1 MAAGWR
7 GKLAPA
13 DVAPAAFPSRG
24 LAVAGAAA
32 GEVVRRVRPTEASE
46 RRRAEV
52 VDYARRLVGSALG
65 CEVFAFGSVPLKT
78 YLPDGD
84 IDLTVLGNTSYDST
98 LVNDVFC
105 ILESEEQNSDAEFVV
120 KDLERIDAE
129 VRLIKCTIGNIIVD
143 ISFNQTGGICAL
155 CFLELVD
162 RKVGKNHLFKRSII
176 LIKAWCYYES
186 RLLGAHH
193 GLISTYALE
202 VLILYVFNLFHKS
215 LHSPVEVLYRFLEY
229 FSKFDWDN
237 YCISLN
243 GPVALSSLP
252 NLIVEATVTHTSDLL
267 FDKEFLKSSMDKA
280 TVPPKNSDSCYPRF
294 RPKHLNIVD
303 PLKEYNNLGRS
314 VNRASFNRIRTAF
327 LYGARKLGHIVTLPS
342 EVIPDEIYEFFK
354 NTLGRN
360 ELGVRPDIDSN
371 YAFHSSFGTAE
382 TILEDISSMKIS
394 DGEDENITCHLSK
407 SLGDKNLYVGMNG
420 HTHLSNYFPGVRNTA
435 LSTGLSTRASHFV
448 HNAPKLHSSF
458 CHDNSHG
465 DSEKCYLNHGMEQV
479 SHYTAKA
486 FCIDDKTTIQS
497 QVFVSNPSLL
507 STSAAVTA
515 SELGTKQ
522 KKWSTAY
529 VEKQH
534 FSPSPSSLPD
544 LSGDLDSQ
552 FRCLRQVQYHLEYL
566 FDGFLQSVQGASSAD
581 KFHKDPFHISACSIL
596 LDRDTGSPRL
606 QLLSPARSNGRDP
619 SPVSCSQSTECVSQ
633 HSQNGS
639 PWDMAFQRSVSVPS
653 GIDIPPNGV
662 SPCSSCADSEVSSV
676 SWFHGSGDSAMMHGS
691 GKDTYFTRKSCYTRW
706 ERLASS
712 RKNGKILPN
721 QSVKYK
727 SNQKS
732 APGARF
738 VSHKE
743 QAAIDSR
750 TKEITIDQ
758 ALKIHE
764 YIESDMKIVEKLSC
778 HNQKEVRHDN
788 EARQLPNNNQDV
800 CLNKNFLQNRY
811 HVESTRAP
819 RATHQIPKYQPFK
832 IQNTTECDRA
842 SLSKN
847 MPRKHSCGTWK
858 EYEILDRPT
867 KQRPIC
873 GPLKLENRHVW
884 DCTKKISAGNQK
896 CNNHKDYL
904 SFVRGAVPRSHAA
917 STPNGLEKEAANSN
931 KSADNGSPVRPI
943 LPELLLSCH
952 DINSQERS
960 PSSSAHQSYF
970 PAANDRPLETI
981 EFGSLGPFALPLSSL
996 KSNGTTN
1003 TEATSKVFTD
1013 ASPFVLQRSRAAAT
1027 ENRPPG
1033 LCKVGDEDEFPPL
1046 RAGIR

>member
-1 MAAGWR
+1 MAAGGR
-7 GKLAPA
+7 GKLAAAAAVPA
-13 DVAPAAFPSRG
+13 GAV
-24 LAVAGAAA
+24 AVAGAAA
-32 GEVVRRVRPTEASE
+32 DEVVRRVRPMEASE

-98 LVNDVFC
+98 LVNDVSC

-202 VLILYVFNLFHKS
+202 VLILYIFNLFHKS
-215 LHSPVEVLYRFLEY
+215 LHSPLEVLYRFLEY

-280 TVPPKNSDSCYPRF
+280 TVPPKNSDSCYTRF

-303 PLKEYNNLGRS
+303 PLKEDNNLGRS

-327 LYGARKLGHIVTLPS
+327 LYGARKLGHILMSPS
-342 EVIPDEIYEFFK
+342 EVIPDEIYGFFK
-354 NTLGRN
+354 NTLERN
-360 ELGVRPDIDSN
+360 GIGVRPDIGSN
-371 YAFHSSFGTAE
+371 FAFHPSFGTAE
-382 TILEDISSMKIS
+382 AILEDLSSMKIS
-394 DGEDENITCHLSK
+394 DGEDENIITSCHLSK
-407 SLGDKNLYVGMNG
+407 SLGDKNLYVGTNG
-420 HTHLSNYFPGVRNTA
+420 PTHLSRCSPGVHNSV
-435 LSTGLSTRASHFV
+435 LSTDLSTRSSHFV

-458 CHDNSHG
+458 CQDDSHA
-465 DSEKCYLNHGMEQV
+465 DSEKCYLDRGMEQV
-479 SHYTAKA
+479 SHSTAKA
-486 FCIDDKTTIQS
+486 FCIDDKTSIQS
-497 QVFVSNPSLL
+497 QVSVSNPELL
-507 STSAAVTA
+507 STSAAANA
-515 SELGTKQ
+515 SELATKQ
-522 KKWSTAY
+522 KNWSATY
-529 VEKQH
+529 VGKQH
-534 FSPSPSSLPD
+534 FPPSPSSLPD

-566 FDGFLQSVQGASSAD
+566 FDGFLQSVQEASSAD
-581 KFHKDPFHISACSIL
+581 KFHKDPFHSLACSIFL
-596 LDRDTGSPRL
+596 GRDAASPRL
-606 QLLSPARSNGRDP
+606 QLLSPAQSNGRDS

-633 HSQNGS
+633 HSQNES
-639 PWDMAFQRSVSVPS
+639 PWDMANQQIISLPS
-653 GIDIPPNGV
+653 GTDVPPNGV
-662 SPCSSCADSEVSSV
+662 LPSSSCADSEVSSV
-676 SWFHGSGDSAMMHGS
+676 SWFHGSEDSAMMHGN
-691 GKDTYFTRKSCYTRW
+691 GIHTYFTKSCYTHR
-706 ERLASS
+706 ERLTSS
-712 RKNGKILPN
+712 RENGKILPN
-721 QSVKYK
+721 QSVTYK

-738 VSHKE
+738 VSRKE
-743 QAAIDSR
+743 QAALDSR
-750 TKEITIDQ
+750 TKETIIGQ
-758 ALKIHE
+758 ALKIHG
-764 YIESDMKIVEKLSC
+764 YIQSDRKIVEKLSC
-778 HNQKEVRHDN
+778 HTQKEFVRNDN
-788 EARQLPNNNQDV
+788 EARQLPKYNQDV

-811 HVESTRAP
+811 HDTDMESTRAP
-819 RATHQIPKYQPFK
+819 RATNQMLKYQPFN
-832 IQNTTECDRA
+832 IQNTTESDRA

-847 MPRKHSCGTWK
+847 LPRKHSSGTWK

-873 GPLKLENRHVW
+873 EPLKLENRRHVW
-884 DCTKKISAGNQK
+884 DCTKKTSARKQN
-896 CNNHKDYL
+896 CNNRKDCL
-904 SFVRGAVPRSHAA
+904 SFVRGAVPCSHAA
-917 STPNGLEKEAANSN
+917 STPNGLEKEVKSN
-931 KSADNGSPVRPI
+931 KLVDNESLLRPI

-952 DINSQERS
+952 DINSQETP
-960 PSSSAHQSYF
+960 PSSNAQSYF
-970 PAANDRPLETI
+970 PAVNGRPLDTI

-996 KSNGTTN
+996 KSNGATN
-1003 TEATSKVFTD
+1003 TQTTSKVFTD
-1013 ASPFVLQRSRAAAT
+1013 TSPFVLQRSRAAAS